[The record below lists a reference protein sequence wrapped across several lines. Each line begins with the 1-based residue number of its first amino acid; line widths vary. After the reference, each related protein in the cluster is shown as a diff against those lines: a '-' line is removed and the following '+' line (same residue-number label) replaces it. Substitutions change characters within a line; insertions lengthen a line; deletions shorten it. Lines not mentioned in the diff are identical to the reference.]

1 MSNSELILDV
11 RNLTT
16 SFQTPN
22 GVVIAVNDLSFS
34 LAHGET
40 LAIVGESG
48 CGKSVTSFSL
58 MRLLASQGNI
68 QGQALLTGHDGR
80 QIDLLAVS
88 NAEMEKVRGRQLGMI
103 FQEPMTSLNPLN
115 RIGDQIGEAML
126 AHGLCS
132 SAEARSRAVGLL
144 EMVGIAAPELR
155 AKQYPHQM
163 SGGMRQRV
171 MIAIA
176 LACKPQVLIADEPTT
191 ALDVTIQAQILRLI
205 RRLQREAGMG
215 VLFITHDMGVV
226 SQVSD
231 RVAVMYGGQ
240 LVETGSTRSIF
251 TQARH
256 PYTQGL
262 LASVPNPK
270 KPGRLVGIAG
280 QVETIYGEHLGCR
293 FANRCALAV
302 DLCHS
307 TRPALSAF
315 ANGHQVRCHF
325 ADRTATP

>member
-1 MSNSELILDV
+1 MPSPELILDV
-11 RNLTT
+11 RNLST
-16 SFQTPN
+16 SFPTPN

-34 LAHGET
+34 LARGET

-48 CGKSVTSFSL
+48 CGKSVTAFSL
-58 MRLLASQGNI
+58 MRLLASQASVHGE
-68 QGQALLTGHDGR
+68 ALLTGHDGR
-80 QIDLLAVS
+80 QADLLALS
-88 NAEMEKVRGRQLGMI
+88 NSAMEQVRGRQLGMI

-115 RIGDQIGEAML
+115 RIGDQIAEAML
-126 AHGLCS
+126 THGLC
-132 SAEARSRAVGLL
+132 AAGEARQRALELL
-144 EMVGIAAPELR
+144 TMVGIAAPEVR
-155 AKQYPHQM
+155 ARQYPHQM

-205 RRLQREAGMG
+205 RKLQREAGMG

-226 SQVSD
+226 SQVAD

-240 LVETGSTRSIF
+240 LVETAEKRTLFR
-251 TQARH
+251 QARH

-280 QVETIYGEHLGCR
+280 QVETVYGEHIGCR
-293 FANRCALAV
+293 FANRCPLTT
-302 DLCHS
+302 DLCRG
-307 TRPALSAF
+307 TRPVLNEF
-315 ANGHQVRCHF
+315 ANGQRVRCHY
-325 ADRTATP
+325 ADRTLTQ